1 MGVKCKY
8 FLAHKIMVEMT
19 KWSTHLLMDSMDR
32 MQECTHESNL
42 IIEKKRPKNQKGIV
56 DKWLDYF
63 KCRNK
68 IANETQ
74 MNMVNA
80 ITILT
85 NVMKEILKVCDK
97 SKEPFF
103 PKQNFDAHNKEDA
116 QYVFNMYIIL

>member
-8 FLAHKIMVEMT
+8 FLAH
-19 KWSTHLLMDSMDR
+19 LLMDSMDH

-42 IIEKKRPKNQKGIV
+42 IIEENRSKNKEGIV
-56 DKWLDYF
+56 DKRLDYF

-80 ITILT
+80 ITSLT
-85 NVMKEILKVCDK
+85 NVIKEILKVCDK

-103 PKQNFDAHNKEDA
+103 QNKTLMHITKRMHN
-116 QYVFNMYIIL
+116 MSLTCI